1 MLRMTTENNT
11 DDFLPNDRP
20 GYKTCSCCREV
31 KPHAEFARNGSGRH
45 SRCLACMREAS
56 RRSYQERAGG
66 LREQEL
72 ARIALLDQL
81 VDTARLTA
89 VCSTCGGTEAL
100 LACTVDGSRPSD
112 LARQKDVTKLVAAV
126 AAAHW
131 SCKSCRATQAS
142 RGTRGH
148 SLHSKTP
155 TMPQAIL
162 SAVGS
167 GCSTIPEI
175 FDAVLTVRDTTTE
188 SLRQTLRALRNSG
201 QLVSA
206 GRGRFAMGAARQ
218 AE

>member
-1 MLRMTTENNT
+1 MLYMATENNANEL
-11 DDFLPNDRP
+11 LPDDRP
-20 GYKTCSCCREV
+20 GRKACSCCREL
-31 KPHAEFARNGSGRH
+31 KPHTEFARNGSGRH
-45 SRCLACMREAS
+45 SRCLVCMREAS
-56 RRSYQERAGG
+56 RRSYQERASG
-66 LREQEL
+66 LREQEM

-89 VCSTCGGTEAL
+89 VCSSCGGTEAL

-112 LARQKDVTKLVAAV
+112 LARQKEATKLVAAV

-131 SCKSCRATQAS
+131 SCKSCRATPTD

-155 TMPQAIL
+155 TMTQAIL

-206 GRGRFAMGAARQ
+206 GRGRFAVGAARQ